1 MEKWLNNMSI
11 KRQYSSPNCNLIV
24 EGLEDNDA
32 ENADILSGQA
42 PMSTITNAECYLLQS
57 NQKLSGGN
65 VFLTNLAHAAN
76 NYAQG
81 FLSGLF
87 PVEKSSNSNA
97 EYPLISIHKIPEQ
110 HLHRLALEPAP
121 DSGEA
126 KTEIDI
132 TTIELFDLV
141 EAIDQ
146 LYADRSVLPNMT
158 LEIKPVSKR
167 YRKPEQ
173 PLTARLTPVAIGLS
187 SLAIAAVA
195 LFMLPVPQLTPTKS
209 VPIDQTNKTQ
219 PEKKS
224 PQPTPQGA
232 SNQNNNQKQ

>member
-1 MEKWLNNMSI
+1 MIMST
-11 KRQYSSPNCNLIV
+11 KRQYSSPNCNLIL

-32 ENADILSGQA
+32 ENADILSGQS

-65 VFLTNLAHAAN
+65 VFLTNLAHAVN

-87 PVEKSSNSNA
+87 SVEKSSHSTPA
-97 EYPLISIHKIPEQ
+97 YPQVSIHKIPGQ
-110 HLHRLALEPAP
+110 HLHRLTLEPDP
-121 DSGEA
+121 ESGET

-146 LYADRSVLPNMT
+146 LNADRSVLPEMN
-158 LEIKPVSKR
+158 LELKPVSKR
-167 YRKPEQ
+167 YRQPEQ
-173 PLTARLTPVAIGLS
+173 PLTQRLTPVAIGLS
-187 SLAIAAVA
+187 SLAIAAGT
-195 LFMLPVPQLTPTKS
+195 LFMLPIPETTPTKS
-209 VPIDQTNKTQ
+209 TPLNQTNKTQ
-219 PEKKS
+219 PEQKS
-224 PQPTPQGA
+224 QKSIPP
-232 SNQNNNQKQ
+232 NQ

>member
-1 MEKWLNNMSI
+1 MSS
-11 KRQYSSPNCNLIV
+11 KRQYSSPNCNLIL
-24 EGLEDNDA
+24 EGLEDHDA
-32 ENADILSGQA
+32 ENVDILSGQP
-42 PMSTITNAECYLLQS
+42 PMSMITNAECYLLQS
-57 NQKLSGGN
+57 NKKLSGGN
-65 VFLTNLAHAAN
+65 VFLTNLAHAAS

-87 PVEKSSNSNA
+87 PPEKSSNSNA
-97 EYPLISIHKIPEQ
+97 EYPHVSIHKIPEQ
-110 HLHRLALEPAP
+110 HLHRLTLEPAP

-141 EAIDQ
+141 DAIDQ
-146 LYADRSVLPNMT
+146 LYVDRSVLPHMT
-158 LEIKPVSKR
+158 LELKSVSKR

-187 SLAIAAVA
+187 SLAIAAGA
-195 LFMLPVPQLTPTKS
+195 LFMLPVPELAPTKS
-209 VPIDQTNKTQ
+209 TPLDQTSKTQ

-224 PQPTPQGA
+224 QQTIPREQ
-232 SNQNNNQKQ
+232 